1 MHREILYRYKLET
14 IEIEAK
20 DLIGLRKHV
29 QTKNYETKILT
40 GTLIN
45 GLELKR
51 HCFLFKYLL

>member
-29 QTKNYETKILT
+29 QTKNYEIKILT

-45 GLELKR
+45 GLEEA
-51 HCFLFKYLL
+51 LFSF